1 MTSRGDQMKRNLHI
15 IIMALITITLL
26 LPSVNAGSSWPT
38 LLGTSERS
46 NYVEGVGN
54 ITYPV
59 ITSQTA
65 EKDFLDG
72 NPVVLAGN
80 INNDSFPEIVAVS
93 KQTHSLY
100 VFNHTLSLLWSFRE
114 NGDEKLKNE
123 ADPWQTIGALVLGNI
138 TGTAQDEVLFSMSDI
153 DSSQSVLRA
162 FNGDGTELWSRTF
175 PGRITE
181 ENLLVY
187 DINGDGRNE
196 IIVGA
201 QGLYILSGDG
211 SLILERNFDY
221 GDTVGVLEIA
231 AHGREIL
238 ASVWHYSDTYND
250 GPLNLSCTGTPIYS
264 DLTLALFVVKDN
276 FTIQESWRNEVKASM
291 GFTGRENPFRTFY
304 VSPDFS
310 TCYLSLYSGIILIN
324 VLNRSLASKTIWL
337 IPDGSIFASITDE
350 TNSYWVTG
358 DIFSLAPS
366 LVTPYKRWD
375 YFSNY
380 CPVPEKVNSGI
391 AVFDVNNDGKNEVV
405 TRGRINKILYV
416 NAENGSLI
424 LEKGISDESSSYSTA
439 LLFHV
444 DTDADG
450 FDEIVTTDGWG
461 RIVIIDSGTV
471 PATSTPNWL
480 SVLAGVVVVS
490 IVAVAGVAWLKRRKK
505 NDSR

>member
-1 MTSRGDQMKRNLHI
+1 MKKNLHI
-15 IIMALITITLL
+15 IIIALITITLL
-26 LPSVNAGSSWPT
+26 LPSVNAGTSWPT
-38 LLGTSERS
+38 SLGTPERS

-59 ITSQTA
+59 IASQTA
-65 EKDFLDG
+65 EKDFLGEDR
-72 NPVVLAGN
+72 PTVLAGN
-80 INNDSFPEIVAVS
+80 INNDSFPEIVASS
-93 KQTHSLY
+93 KKTDSLY
-100 VFNHTLSLLWSFRE
+100 VFNHTLSLLWSFKEMGDKNLTRE
-114 NGDEKLKNE
+114 TDVWKKSGS
-123 ADPWQTIGALVLGNI
+123 IVLGNI
-138 TGTAQDEVLFSMSDI
+138 TGTAEDEVLFSMSDI
-153 DSSQSVLRA
+153 DSCQSVLRA
-162 FNGDGTELWSRTF
+162 FKGDGTELWNRTF

-211 SLILERNFDY
+211 GIISERDFDS
-221 GDTVGVLEIA
+221 GQSVSVTEVA
-231 AHGREIL
+231 AHNNRIL
-238 ASVWHYSDTYND
+238 ASIWHSSSDR
-250 GPLNLSCTGTPIYS
+250 PSNLTM
-264 DLTLALFVVKDN
+264 ALFRVENN
-276 FTIQESWRNEVKASM
+276 FSTQESWSTEVKETI
-291 GFTGRENPFRTFY
+291 GLYGNYNPFQTFY

-310 TCYLSLYSGIILIN
+310 KCYISFYHDPSHVGVVVMNLSDGNMSKFFLLLSMGE
-324 VLNRSLASKTIWL
+324 ASAS
-337 IPDGSIFASITDE
+337 IPDDY
-350 TNSYWVTG
+350 NSYWVTG
-358 DIFSLAPS
+358 DIFSLS
-366 LVTPYKRWD
+366 LSIANPCTRWD
-375 YFSNY
+375 YFSDYDYPPPDKIN
-380 CPVPEKVNSGI
+380 CGI

-424 LEKGISDESSSYSTA
+424 LEKGISNESSSYFPD

-450 FDEIVTTDGWG
+450 FDEIITTDGWG

-471 PATSTPNWL
+471 PATSTPDRLNWE